1 MVKVVKKVTISEMP
15 EQVDLQ
21 FDVKTEGEK
30 DVKYSQKQIFEMNK
44 GDRQKERDNKIKK
57 NYEWRK
63 ANGKK

>member
-21 FDVKTEGEK
+21 FNVKTEGEK

-44 GDRQKERDNKIKK
+44 DNRKKLRDNKIKN

>member
-44 GDRQKERDNKIKK
+44 DDRQKLRDNKIKK

>member
-21 FDVKTEGEK
+21 FNVKTEGEK

-44 GDRQKERDNKIKK
+44 DNRKKLRDNKIKN
-57 NYEWRK
+57 NYDWRK

>member
-44 GDRQKERDNKIKK
+44 DDRQKLRDNKIKN
-57 NYEWRK
+57 NYDWRK

>member
-44 GDRQKERDNKIKK
+44 DDRQKERDNKIKK